1 MRLIDGI
8 DGGLRHGVELGVHL
22 VLGRVVLVHDAE
34 GAKAYFEFDGFPA
47 DSFRLQALDE
57 LGREVEARGGR
68 SRRSLA
74 ARVHGLVQLFVACV
88 VFDVGRK
95 GRVANG
101 VKRLVERGERRGEAR
116 DTLAFS
122 GRCLGVLAF
131 ARRCC
136 VRLRARPVDDL
147 GGKRDASLLVGE
159 VDYSA
164 AAWLQALAR
173 AHEHF
178 PNGLLVG

>member
-1 MRLIDGI
+1 MRLVDGI
-8 DGGLRHGVELGVHL
+8 DSGLWHGVELGVHL

-34 GAKAYFEFDGFPA
+34 RVEAHFEFDGFPA
-47 DSFRLQALDE
+47 DSFRFQTLDE

-68 SRRSLA
+68 SCRSLA

-101 VKRLVERGERRGEAR
+101 VKRLVERGERCGEAR

-131 ARRCC
+131 ARRRC
-136 VRLRARPVDDL
+136 VRLRARPVDDF

>member
-1 MRLIDGI
+1 MEVRDEPVDHVEGTAWQKVEARGVSIARRDGAFAAVCLRIPGAFQAAGRRGSHGDDAPARRMRLVDGV
-8 DGGLRHGVELGVHL
+8 DSGLRHGVELSVHL

-34 GAKAYFEFDGFPA
+34 GVEAHFEFDGFPT
-47 DSFRLQALDE
+47 DSFRFQTLDE

-101 VKRLVERGERRGEAR
+101 VKRLVERGERCGEAR
-116 DTLAFS
+116 DALAFS
-122 GRCLGVLAF
+122 G
-131 ARRCC
+131 
-136 VRLRARPVDDL
+136 
-147 GGKRDASLLVGE
+147 
-159 VDYSA
+159 
-164 AAWLQALAR
+164 
-173 AHEHF
+173 
-178 PNGLLVG
+178 